1 MPSKSE
7 PALLKV
13 HRTKYRGA
21 GAGPIPKSEPFNTSS
36 SSKPPK
42 RPWRADPGVRL
53 LSFTNHQIEAQMAR
67 MNSNIGDFMSE
78 LDQLESHINELN
90 HPKLL
95 SWQADIVTRL
105 IEVAHS
111 KEPNLSSSSLLLTAH
126 YLDHETMSRG
136 YSLAARKISL
146 ETMRKFGL
154 GEQHYEVL
162 RRYDELLEHRSK
174 NPFHTESFFA
184 RWLVANQH
192 VAPEKFLFWSPFFL
206 ACYGRSISQSATFF

>member
-1 MPSKSE
+1 
-7 PALLKV
+7 
-13 HRTKYRGA
+13 
-21 GAGPIPKSEPFNTSS
+21 
-36 SSKPPK
+36 
-42 RPWRADPGVRL
+42 
-53 LSFTNHQIEAQMAR
+53 MAR

-162 RRYDELLEHRSK
+162 RRYDEVRMALEIYQALMAGLEALRLGVMLTCCSSLSTAARILSTQRVSSPDGLLPINMSRLKSSYSGLRFSSHATVDLSARVLPSFRRYFIVARMRRDVDMRS
-174 NPFHTESFFA
+174 E
-184 RWLVANQH
+184 W
-192 VAPEKFLFWSPFFL
+192 PEQRFED
-206 ACYGRSISQSATFF
+206 R

>member
-1 MPSKSE
+1 M
-7 PALLKV
+7 
-13 HRTKYRGA
+13 
-21 GAGPIPKSEPFNTSS
+21 
-36 SSKPPK
+36 
-42 RPWRADPGVRL
+42 
-53 LSFTNHQIEAQMAR
+53 SFTNHQIETQMAR
-67 MNSNIGDFMSE
+67 MNRDIGDFMSE

-95 SWQADIVTRL
+95 SWQADIITRL

-146 ETMRKFGL
+146 ETLCKFGL

-162 RRYDELLEHRSK
+162 RRYDEVLMTLKSCRVLIAG
-174 NPFHTESFFA
+174 P
-184 RWLVANQH
+184 RD
-192 VAPEKFLFWSPFFL
+192 
-206 ACYGRSISQSATFF
+206 